1 MELNGLLL
9 IDKEEGITS
18 HDVVDKVRKVL
29 ETQKVGHAGTL
40 DPFATGLLVIGVGSA
55 TRLLEYI
62 MGSEKVYETE
72 MELGKITDTFDITGT
87 VVEIRDIS
95 GIFEQ
100 EILNA
105 IFSFKGEYMQVPP
118 AYSAK
123 KYKGERLYEL
133 ARQGKIINLPPKK
146 ATIYDIW
153 DIDVSLPFVRFKTK
167 VSAGTYIRSLC
178 MDIGYKLGCGA
189 VTTKLRRLSSGKF
202 SVKTSVKSS
211 ELSKESLNLIPMEEI
226 LDFPKMYLKSEEKV
240 YNGIQPT
247 VFDVERYDTFKKD
260 DLIQVFVE
268 KKLVAI
274 AVAERNS
281 DFIETLNNHSINE
294 RIAKLVKVF
303 KKTAEL

>member
-1 MELNGLLL
+1 MELNGLFL

-18 HDVVDKVRKVL
+18 HDVVDRVRKVL
-29 ETQKVGHAGTL
+29 GTQKVGHAGTL
-40 DPFATGLLVIGVGSA
+40 DPFATGLIVIGVGSA

-72 MELGKITDTFDITGT
+72 LELGKITDTFDITGNILET
-87 VVEIRDIS
+87 RDIN
-95 GIFEQ
+95 GISENDV
-100 EILNA
+100 LNA
-105 IFSFKGEYMQVPP
+105 ILLFKGEYMQAPP

-133 ARQGKIINLPPKK
+133 ARQGKIITLPPKK
-146 ATIYDIW
+146 VTIYDIW
-153 DIDVSLPFVRFKTK
+153 DIEFSLPFVRFKAK

-189 VTTKLRRLSSGKF
+189 VTTKLRRISSGKF
-202 SVKTSVKSS
+202 SVENAVKSL
-211 ELSKESLNLIPMEEI
+211 ELSKENLKLIPMEEI
-226 LDFPKMYLKSEEKV
+226 LDFPKVYLKIKEKI

-247 VFDVERYDTFKKD
+247 AFDVERYENFKKD
-260 DLIQVFVE
+260 DLVQIFVADR
-268 KKLVAI
+268 LVAI

-281 DFIETLNNHSINE
+281 DFIETLLKHSRNE

-303 KKTAEL
+303 KT